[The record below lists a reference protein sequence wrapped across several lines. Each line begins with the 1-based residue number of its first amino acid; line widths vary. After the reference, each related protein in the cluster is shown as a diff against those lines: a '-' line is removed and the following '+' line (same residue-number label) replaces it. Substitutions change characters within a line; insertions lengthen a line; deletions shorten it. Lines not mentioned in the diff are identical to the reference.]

1 MVAQGV
7 DIIKLCAGGDL
18 AVLQRV
24 RLVMKGG
31 VVVHRGPLGAAQDPA
46 APASSETVTDLEQRF
61 TSALLARDAAAFD
74 RLLADDL
81 VHIGFEGQIAGKET
95 YMEFF
100 KRGAWRYV
108 KYQPSNVTVKPLGTA
123 AVVTGRVDR
132 TILVNDK
139 EITGAFAFTHVWV
152 RAEDGWRLTSSQ
164 VTNVQ

>member
-1 MVAQGV
+1 MLYLTA
-7 DIIKLCAGGDL
+7 IL
-18 AVLQRV
+18 VL
-24 RLVMKGG
+24 LGS
-31 VVVHRGPLGAAQDPA
+31 LGAGQDD
-46 APASSETVTDLEQRF
+46 VTALEQRF

-74 RLLADDL
+74 RLMADNL

-95 YMEFF
+95 YMDFF
-100 KRGAWRYV
+100 KRGAWRYI

-152 RAEDGWRLTSSQ
+152 RSEDGWRLTSSQ
-164 VTNVQ
+164 VTNVANPQQEKR